1 MRIVFALAVL
11 LAASALGCTA
21 PTPTPDTPGSAT
33 PPAQMAAEPTAVAAP
48 PSAPA
53 PAPAPVAS
61 TPPPQAMETAGD
73 RAPAFDPTNP
83 DRSCRSDSDC
93 AVKNV
98 GNCCGYF
105 PLCVNK
111 DAKTDPAA
119 VRAQCEKDGMSSICG
134 FQEVKGCQCV
144 QGRCEN
150 LADGASAIM

>member
-33 PPAQMAAEPTAVAAP
+33 PPAQMAAEPAAVAAP

-53 PAPAPVAS
+53 LAPVAS

-73 RAPAFDPTNP
+73 RAPAFDPANP